1 MKKTIWA
8 LLILLPLLWWAHPA
22 LGGWI
27 MKSETVRPGMAPLTS
42 TSYYEE
48 GRLATVTPYGT
59 TIIDAQ
65 KRIVIQTTPWHKVY
79 AKATVEEMAQKVK
92 EVEKRMKAM
101 LAQMPPEQQAKVK
114 EKLGIGKPKPKV
126 TVKRVG
132 EETILDHPCEI
143 YEIYQGKDK
152 AMKLW
157 IAKDA
162 QAFSPENTR
171 KFEETVK
178 EAFPSIQEDLGGFRL
193 ENTPEFKKV
202 THSGLVLKIID
213 YRNNSTIRTVDL
225 KKVSVP
231 LDRFSPPPGYK
242 EVSWE
247 ELRLQKPSPQP
258 SIR

>member
-1 MKKTIWA
+1 
-8 LLILLPLLWWAHPA
+8 
-22 LGGWI
+22 
-27 MKSETVRPGMAPLTS
+27 MKSETTRPGTAPLTS
-42 TSYYEE
+42 TSYYKE

-65 KRIVIQTTPWHKVY
+65 KGIVIQTTPWHKVY

-101 LAQMPPEQQAKVK
+101 LDKMPPEQQAKVK
-114 EKLGIGKPKPKV
+114 EKLGIGKPKPKI
-126 TVKRVG
+126 TVKKVG
-132 EETILDHPCEI
+132 EETLLGHPCEI
-143 YEIYQGKDK
+143 YEIYQNKTK
-152 AMKLW
+152 TVKLW

-162 QAFSPENTR
+162 QAFSPENTK

-178 EAFPSIQEDLGGFRL
+178 RAFPSIQEDLGGFRL
-193 ENTPEFKKV
+193 ENTPEFKNV
-202 THSGLVLKIID
+202 THKGLVLKIID
-213 YRNNSTIRTVDL
+213 YRNNSTTRTVEL

-231 LDRFSPPPGYK
+231 LERFSPPPGYK

-247 ELRLQKPSPQP
+247 ELRLQKPPSQP

>member
-1 MKKTIWA
+1 
-8 LLILLPLLWWAHPA
+8 
-22 LGGWI
+22 
-27 MKSETVRPGMAPLTS
+27 MKSETVKPGMAPLTS

-65 KRIVIQTTPWHKVY
+65 KRIIIQTTPWNKVY

-92 EVEKRMKAM
+92 EVENRMKAM
-101 LAQMPPEQQAKVK
+101 LAKMPPEQQAKVK
-114 EKLGIGKPKPKV
+114 EKLGIGKPKPKI

-132 EETILDHPCEI
+132 EGTILDHPCDI

-162 QAFSPENTR
+162 QAFSPENTK

-178 EAFPSIQEDLGGFRL
+178 KAFPSIQEDLGGFRL
-193 ENTPEFKKV
+193 ENTPEFKEV
-202 THSGLVLKIID
+202 TRRGLVLKIID
-213 YRNNSTIRTVDL
+213 YRNGSIVRTVDL
-225 KKVSVP
+225 KKASIP

-242 EVSWE
+242 EVGWE
-247 ELRLQKPSPQP
+247 ELRLQKPLPQP
-258 SIR
+258 SIQ

>member
-1 MKKTIWA
+1 MKKAIWA
-8 LLILLPLLWWAHPA
+8 IWILLPLLWWAQPA

-42 TSYYEE
+42 TSYYKE
-48 GRLATVTPYGT
+48 GRLATVTSYGT

-65 KRIVIQTTPWHKVY
+65 KGIVIQTTPWQKVY

-92 EVEKRMKAM
+92 EVENRMKAM

-178 EAFPSIQEDLGGFRL
+178 KAFPSIQENLGGFRL
-193 ENTPEFKKV
+193 ENTPKFKKV

-213 YRNNSTIRTVDL
+213 YRNNSTTRTVDL
-225 KKVSVP
+225 KKASVP

-242 EVSWE
+242 KVEWE
-247 ELRLQKPSPQP
+247 KLKLQKPSPQP